1 MPDRH
6 IPPLALFIRE
16 RQPHKL
22 RKHRRL
28 RCRLRVERDNLRRL
42 KRTEHRVQ
50 RSLRIY
56 HDVFGGRSLV
66 RRHIQHPQL
75 LAPCATHAI
84 RRYAVHHAEKLKL
97 AHQRQHLAALKSAEP
112 RRIGVQLHRHI
123 APDGSQHLAMQRQL
137 FVLAHRLLYTR
148 RLHLVYM
155 LVNALDAA
163 ILGEQFDRRL
173 PAHSR
178 HARDVVR
185 LVPL

>member
-1 MPDRH
+1 MCCKFDLFGLHQGTQPLQHIVALKLLPLLMPDRH

-66 RRHIQHPQL
+66 RSHIQHPQL
-75 LAPCATHAI
+75 LAPCATHTI
-84 RRYAVHHAEKLKL
+84 
-97 AHQRQHLAALKSAEP
+97 
-112 RRIGVQLHRHI
+112 
-123 APDGSQHLAMQRQL
+123 
-137 FVLAHRLLYTR
+137 
-148 RLHLVYM
+148 
-155 LVNALDAA
+155 
-163 ILGEQFDRRL
+163 
-173 PAHSR
+173 
-178 HARDVVR
+178 
-185 LVPL
+185 